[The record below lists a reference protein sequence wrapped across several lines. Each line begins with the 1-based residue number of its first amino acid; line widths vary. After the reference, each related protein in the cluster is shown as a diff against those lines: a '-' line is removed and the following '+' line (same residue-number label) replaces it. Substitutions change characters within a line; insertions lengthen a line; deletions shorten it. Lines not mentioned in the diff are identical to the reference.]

1 MDSVLERIMDK
12 NFNSELEEWF
22 PEVESLTKHRSI
34 VQLLVTIEER
44 VNCRETSVSQI
55 TRPWVQVVIVI
66 IFYHPSGNILF
77 IRTISLGLPC
87 LKQTAPDKHVIAKM
101 PMVTFVVTSLTRLT
115 AIQSVWKRDSIQV
128 QATGGF
134 SLPRRF
140 AIRFRTSRRSFLLTR
155 KKFSRKPS
163 KTNILGPG

>member
-22 PEVESLTKHRSI
+22 PEVESLTEHQSI
-34 VQLLVTIEER
+34 FQLLVTIEER

-66 IFYHPSGNILF
+66 IFYHPSGNIF
-77 IRTISLGLPC
+77 SIRTISLGLPS

-101 PMVTFVVTSLTRLT
+101 PMVTFVITSLTRLT
-115 AIQSVWKRDSIQV
+115 VVVCTEKRFNSSPDNRRIFSSSALRDS
-128 QATGGF
+128 F
-134 SLPRRF
+134 SHLAQIVPSDAENIF
-140 AIRFRTSRRSFLLTR
+140 
-155 KKFSRKPS
+155 KK
-163 KTNILGPG
+163 TLYD